1 MNQKQQHMETEI
13 SQPVPTVILQSAF
26 GGEIT
31 INALRSIVGEADR
44 IYVRID
50 ENKAYWVRG
59 DKTGDIDI
67 W

>member
-1 MNQKQQHMETEI
+1 MIHFVQDNESK
-13 SQPVPTVILQSAF
+13 SSYGVVRQSAF

-50 ENKAYWVRG
+50 ENKAYWVKG

>member
-1 MNQKQQHMETEI
+1 MNQKQQHVETEL
-13 SQPVPTVILQSAF
+13 SQPVPTVIFQSAF

-31 INALRSIVGEADR
+31 VNALLTIVGEADR

-50 ENKAYWVRG
+50 ENKAYWGKG